1 MTLLRLFTLLTTARG
16 RGKVEGGGE
25 RERGLTE
32 KRERESG
39 EVGIGRIAWKRGGR
53 GNGGRGRGRE
63 RGGWGWNRMDCMEE
77 GRKGEGG

>member
-16 RGKVEGGGE
+16 RGEVEGGG

-39 EVGIGRIAWKRGGR
+39 EVGIGGIAWKRGGR

-63 RGGWGWNRMDCMEE
+63 RERGLGVE
-77 GRKGEGG
+77 